1 MSEII
6 CPHCHGVV
14 SHGAKVCRGCQA
26 EVEYGAPPFLYAI
39 LLILSILLGI
49 KVASLLPEFFGWV
62 TSIVCFVAGAVYLS
76 KFFKNRIKFKR
87 LYRTK

>member
-1 MSEII
+1 MSEIN

-26 EVEYGAPPFLYAI
+26 EVEYGAPPFLYGV
-39 LLILSILLGI
+39 LLILSILFGF
-49 KVASLLPEFFGWV
+49 KAASFLPEFFGWL
-62 TSIVCFVAGAVYLS
+62 TAIVCFVAGAVVLN
-76 KFFKNRIKFKR
+76 KFFKDRIKFKR